1 MEKYFGCDS
10 HQRYSVFVTMDEKG
24 RSRGYPFS
32 DAGKTVGLSSMHRSH
47 WSSGLAK

>member
-24 RSRGYPFS
+24 EAGVPVLRRGENR
-32 DAGKTVGLSSMHRSH
+32 GLSSMHRSH